1 LLEFGRIDDAVEIL
15 RFNVELFPDSWNTYD
30 SLGEAYLKQG
40 NKELA
45 AENYRRSLELNPD
58 NQGAVD
64 AVKKLESN

>member
-1 LLEFGRIDDAVEIL
+1 
-15 RFNVELFPDSWNTYD
+15 LFPDSWNTYD